1 MGIRRLRV
9 VVASVGLMV
18 VVGLLGACGG
28 DDDGGGGK
36 VESAKDAR
44 IVYSLYDRTAA
55 YFRGCL
61 DGMQAEAKKLGA
73 NLDVQ
78 LSGPDATA
86 QIQQIKNAMVK
97 QPDAI
102 IVTPI
107 DTKALAAVTKEA
119 TDKGIPVFGVCDD
132 IGANG
137 KEAGESRVSFV
148 GPDQVLIGRKKAQ
161 FIVDELDGKG
171 RVGQFYGVRGVPFDL
186 YTREGAAA
194 VFKDAP
200 GIDFRE
206 GPYAGE
212 YSADAGLRAAQNLLT
227 ANPGLKGMICDNDDL
242 CLGAVKAL
250 NERNIAPEDIVVVSN
265 DGIQPAIDAV
275 ERGDIDYTQA
285 FCGWN
290 MGEVV
295 MKQVVDLLVDGKAP
309 PELTIDEGRDITRQN
324 AANAEP
330 VEKRCSDPALRVK
343 KSEPKSE
350 LIEQLDLGGD

>member
-1 MGIRRLRV
+1 MGTCKLRAA
-9 VVASVGLMV
+9 VASIGFILL
-18 VVGLLGACGG
+18 VGLLAACGG
-28 DDDGGGGK
+28 DDGGGGK
-36 VESAKDAR
+36 VKSAKDAK

-61 DGMQAEAKKLGA
+61 DGMEAEADKLGA

-86 QIQQIKNAMVK
+86 QIQQIKNAIVK
-97 QPDAI
+97 KPDAI

-107 DTKALAAVTKEA
+107 DTNALAPVTKEA

-137 KEAGESRVSFV
+137 VAAGDSRVAFV
-148 GPDQVLIGRKKAQ
+148 GPDQVLIGRKKAE
-161 FIVDELDGKG
+161 FVVKALDGKG

-186 YTREGAAA
+186 YTRKGEEE
-194 VFKDAP
+194 VFKGAP
-200 GIDFRE
+200 GIDFKE

-227 ANPGLKGMICDNDDL
+227 ANPGLNAMICDNDDL
-242 CLGAVKAL
+242 CLGAIKAL
-250 NERNIAPEDIVVVSN
+250 KERNIAPEDIVVVSN
-265 DGIQPAIDAV
+265 DGIKPAIDAV
-275 ERGDIDYTQA
+275 ARGDIDYTQA

-290 MGEVV
+290 MGETV
-295 MKQVVDLLVDGKAP
+295 MKQVVDLLVDGKEP

-324 AANAEP
+324 AADAEP
-330 VEKRCSDPALRVK
+330 VEKRCGNPALRVK
-343 KSEPKSE
+343 KEQPKSE
-350 LIEQLDLGGD
+350 LIEQLGLDKE